1 MKFEYI
7 KTLNDNDILLVK
19 TSLLLYLY
27 DYYDEEGLLDD
38 NLKSLFE
45 NIINN
50 TQYNNF
56 VIEPPY
62 FKIRVKFIK
71 ILFANAPTG
80 IFTDSSFK
88 EDNKVMKK

>member
-1 MKFEYI
+1 MNFEDI
-7 KTLNDNDILLVK
+7 RELNDDDYLLVK

-45 NIINN
+45 NIINI
-50 TQYNNF
+50 TKYNNF
-56 VIEPPY
+56 RVEPPY